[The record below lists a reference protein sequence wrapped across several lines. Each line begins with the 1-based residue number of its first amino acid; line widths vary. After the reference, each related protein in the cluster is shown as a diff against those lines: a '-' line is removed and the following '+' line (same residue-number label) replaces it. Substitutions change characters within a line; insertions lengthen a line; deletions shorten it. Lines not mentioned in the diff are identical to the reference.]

1 MANSIEIIIKTLYQ
15 GKGAKDAAKDVDALG
30 KAGKAS
36 QEQIAKQARAWDA
49 LNQELQT
56 FAPLAGAAIAA
67 LSYSVVQAADAER
80 EQAKLGA
87 VLRATGGAAGLSAQ
101 QLNDMAAEMANLTGM
116 SGGAI
121 TDAQALLLT
130 FRQVGGEVFP
140 QAMTAASDLAAVM
153 GGDLNSAV
161 LQLGKAL
168 EDPETGLTAL
178 RRSGVSFTREQQDM
192 IKALVA
198 SGKTLEA
205 QKMILAEVE
214 KQVGGTAAAMGDT
227 FYGAIGRAQEAL
239 ENLGE
244 AVGDDLLPGLTRITN
259 GFADMLNAVSQ
270 NEDAIRTFMQ
280 PLGDTMRIFQGI
292 TSFGVS
298 EIFYKIRDALFEAE
312 PAITL
317 TNIATGDLQYQLQG
331 VATASSQMGGAFA
344 GWKDSVFGLSDAI
357 AKGGDAL
364 DTYIKRAAFIST
376 LDSLFANGTPTDEEI
391 KRVEEWG
398 VGLGVIEA
406 GTLDA
411 FKAQEQMT
419 AEMMEYSYW
428 TKVTNDSLI
437 SNTKNAGLMAE
448 AADLAMEDRKT
459 TWTIN
464 VVGQGAVGLLG
475 GIISGPGGGAFGAAT
490 TKRIQQGTGGS
501 TIIGAQATGGPLQPV
516 AMVGEQGPELIING
530 VVVPAGITRDL
541 VRLGLRPG
549 AQFATG
555 GSLAALADSVAYN
568 TSIQSKSSRGISA
581 PRITSTTNTT
591 AKTSS
596 PGVTYS
602 APSMAAES
610 VAQGI
615 TEAAN
620 AVTSAAIQST
630 TSAQMMAVAQQQQTA
645 IITESNAELINE
657 VRLMREEL
665 ARVSPDFAQAVQR
678 IVT

>member
-15 GKGAKDAAKDVDALG
+15 GKGAKDAAKDLDQLG
-30 KAGKAS
+30 KAADNAADGVNANAKSFQVLA
-36 QEQIAKQARAWDA
+36 EGMTTIA
-49 LNQELQT
+49 
-56 FAPLAGAAIAA
+56 PIIGAVTAAYGYAIA
-67 LSYSVVQAADAER
+67 QAAEA
-80 EQAKLGA
+80 EQANVKLNA

-101 QLNDMAAEMANLTGM
+101 QLNQMAAEMSNLTGINDET
-116 SGGAI
+116 I
-121 TDAQALLLT
+121 TNAQALMLT

-140 QAMTAASDLAAVM
+140 QAMTAATDLAAVM
-153 GGDLNSAV
+153 GGDLQSATM
-161 LQLGKAL
+161 QLGKAL
-168 EDPETGLTAL
+168 EDPVAGLTAL
-178 RRSGVSFTREQQDM
+178 RRSGVSFTKEQQDM

-227 FYGAIGRAQEAL
+227 FLASLDRLQNSVG
-239 ENLGE
+239 NLAESFGE
-244 AVGDDLLPGLTRITN
+244 ELLPSLT
-259 GFADMLNAVSQ
+259 GAANAVSGFIDSALAGGQ
-270 NEDAIRTFMQ
+270 DMDYFSRAAELMGENLKNVPPYVRAANEEISNLAVLIRGGG
-280 PLGDTMRIFQGI
+280 LA
-292 TSFGVS
+292 TS
-298 EIFYKIRDALFEAE
+298 
-312 PAITL
+312 
-317 TNIATGDLQYQLQG
+317 DLQYQMQG
-331 VATASSQMGGAFA
+331 MADVAVESIDEIGSAFV
-344 GWKDSVFGLSDAI
+344 GWKDDVWSISDAI
-357 AKGGDAL
+357 AAGDEAL
-364 DTYIKRAAFIST
+364 EEFIKKTAFKNALEQLWAS
-376 LDSLFANGTPTDEEI
+376 GTPTDEQI

-398 VGLGVIEA
+398 VAYGIIEE
-406 GTLDA
+406 GTLDVYVA
-411 FKAQEQMT
+411 IEKAKDETLNHSYATKALNDAMIT
-419 AEMMEYSYW
+419 A
-428 TKVTNDSLI
+428 
-437 SNTKNAGLMAE
+437 TKNGKLLALAGE
-448 AADLAMEDRKT
+448 DAMQERKT
-459 TWTIN
+459 QWTIN

-568 TSIQSKSSRGISA
+568 TSIQSKSSAGIAA